1 MNILEV
7 LLLTRKLEDEIYVL
21 LFFLKLAMEYG
32 YTEEAVYLSS
42 EIEARF
48 EMLELIEGSL
58 F

>member
-7 LLLTRKLEDEIYVL
+7 LLRTRELEDEIYVL
-21 LFFLKLAMEYG
+21 LFFLELAMEYG
-32 YTEEAVYLSS
+32 HTLDALYLSS